1 MTKIYTKNGDEGETN
16 LFLGG
21 KLSKNDV
28 RVEAFGTVDE
38 LVSSLGFAKTLCEN
52 PKVIETLEML
62 QHSLFKIGAELSSD
76 SDKAVDI
83 INVITQT
90 NVNEIEKL
98 IDSITEN
105 VNLGNEFIMP
115 GTSSSSAAI
124 DVSRTVA
131 RRLERVV
138 VSINSNKKVNKFIK
152 GPELQD
158 KDLLKE
164 YINKENSNI
173 KNTMLKSYDLFL
185 NKKYEVDINQKTIER
200 VKNFFK

>member
-21 KLSKNDV
+21 KLSKNDI

-52 PKVIETLEML
+52 TKVIDTLEML

-76 SDKAVDI
+76 SEKTVDI
-83 INVITQT
+83 INIITKD
-90 NVNEIEKL
+90 NVNKIEKL
-98 IDSITEN
+98 IDFITES

-124 DVSRTVA
+124 DVSRTIA
-131 RRLERVV
+131 RRLERIV
-138 VSINSNKKVNKFIK
+138 VSINKGEPVNKNI
-152 GPELQD
+152 LIYLNRIS
-158 KDLLKE
+158 DLLFVLGRLEDKG
-164 YINKENSNI
+164 KNI
-173 KNTMLKSYDLFL
+173 KKIRGIR
-185 NKKYEVDINQKTIER
+185 KKK
-200 VKNFFK
+200 

>member
-138 VSINSNKKVNKFIK
+138 VSINSNKKVNKFI
-152 GPELQD
+152 LV
-158 KDLLKE
+158 
-164 YINKENSNI
+164 Y
-173 KNTMLKSYDLFL
+173 LF
-185 NKKYEVDINQKTIER
+185 
-200 VKNFFK
+200 

>member
-21 KLSKNDV
+21 KLSKNDI

-76 SDKAVDI
+76 SEKTVDI
-83 INVITQT
+83 INVITKD

-98 IDSITEN
+98 IDSITES
-105 VNLGNEFIMP
+105 VDLGNEFIMP

-124 DVSRTVA
+124 DISRTIA

-138 VSINSNKKVNKFIK
+138 VSINNDNKINKFI
-152 GPELQD
+152 LVYLNRIS
-158 KDLLKE
+158 DLLFVLGRLEDEGK
-164 YINKENSNI
+164 KI
-173 KNTMLKSYDLFL
+173 KKIRGIR
-185 NKKYEVDINQKTIER
+185 KK
-200 VKNFFK
+200 